1 MSVIT
6 IFGAGVMGKGVA
18 QVLLEYGHKVYLNDI
33 SEELLSKAKVD
44 IERGI
49 MISKM
54 TNKQIDAN
62 VINNLTLAT
71 DYSNLKKSDFI
82 IENITE
88 NVKMKSKLYSEIVDY
103 CQEDTIFMVNT
114 SCISITKIGAITKRA
129 DRVIGTHFMNP
140 VPMMKA
146 VEVIKGFYTSEETI
160 QKTNDLFTSL
170 NKEGIIVNDFPGFVS
185 NRISHLMMNEAAFI
199 VQDQVADVKT
209 VDEIFKKCYSHKM
222 GPLETA
228 DLIGLDTVVESL
240 QVLYDSYQDSKFKC
254 CPLLKKMVDAGLL
267 GRKSGRGFYEYC

>member
-18 QVLLEYGHKVYLNDI
+18 QVLLEHGHKVYLNDI
-33 SEELLSKAKVD
+33 SEELLSNAKVD
-44 IERGI
+44 IKRSI
-49 MISKM
+49 MISRM
-54 TNKQIDAN
+54 MNKQIDAN
-62 VINNLTLAT
+62 IINNLTFVT
-71 DYSNLKKSDFI
+71 DYSSLKESDYI

-88 NVKMKSKLYSEIVDY
+88 NVEMKSKLYSEIVDY

-114 SCISITKIGAITKRA
+114 SCISITKIGAITKRP
-129 DRVIGTHFMNP
+129 DRVVGTHFMNP

-146 VEVIKGFYTSEETI
+146 VEVIKGFYTSEKTI
-160 QKTNDLFTSL
+160 QRTKDLLTSL
-170 NKEGIIVNDFPGFVS
+170 NKEGIVVNDFPGFVS

-199 VQDQVADVKT
+199 VQDQVADIKT

-228 DLIGLDTVVESL
+228 DLIGIDTVVESL
-240 QVLYDSYQDSKFKC
+240 QVLYDSYQDPKFRC

-267 GRKSGRGFYEYC
+267 GRKSGRGFYEYR

>member
-18 QVLLEYGHKVYLNDI
+18 QVLLEHGHKVYLNDI

-44 IERGI
+44 IKRGI
-49 MISKM
+49 MLSRM
-54 TNKQIDAN
+54 MNKQIDAN
-62 VINNLTLAT
+62 VINNLTLVT
-71 DYSNLKKSDFI
+71 DYPSLKESDFV

-88 NVKMKSKLYSEIVDY
+88 NVEMKSKLYSEIVDY

-146 VEVIKGFYTSEETI
+146 VEVIKGFYTSETTI
-160 QKTNDLFTSL
+160 QKTNDLLTSL
-170 NKEGIIVNDFPGFVS
+170 NKEGIVVNDFPGFVS

-240 QVLYDSYQDSKFKC
+240 QVLYDNYQDPKFRC

-267 GRKSGRGFYEYC
+267 GRKSGKGFYEYC